1 MSPHQCWELARGWY
15 GDKLSPDWRRATPD
29 EAQALLTRIG
39 LTDPFWR
46 LRP

>member
-1 MSPHQCWELARGWY
+1 MSPEQCWELARGWY
-15 GDKLSPDWRRATPD
+15 GEKVSPDWRRATPD

-39 LTDPFWR
+39 LTDSFWH

>member
-1 MSPHQCWELARGWY
+1 MSPEQCWELARGWY
-15 GDKLSPDWRRATPD
+15 SDKLSPHWRRGTPD

-39 LTDPFWR
+39 LTDPLWR